1 MDKSNLEYR
10 SMHLEGVTV
19 DSDAKTI
26 TGRAIVYNKMSNELR
41 TASGEKFYET
51 ILPNAV
57 DHSMS
62 NNDIMAYK
70 EHNPEMILGR
80 KSAGTLKL
88 EQRSDGLYVSID
100 VPNTGYGRD
109 TLESA
114 KRGDIKSF
122 SFGFSKPTTRNYT
135 KDNMK
140 IREISNMDLRE
151 ISVVSNPAYNDTTL
165 NVRSEDWI
173 EDKEPTERS
182 VVIADALNKIKDMM
196 EKKDDSK
203 DYEYRHKLIELQHN
217 KNFYAE
223 ANLVLRK

>member
-1 MDKSNLEYR
+1 M
-10 SMHLEGVTV
+10 
-19 DSDAKTI
+19 
-26 TGRAIVYNKMSNELR
+26 
-41 TASGEKFYET
+41 
-51 ILPNAV
+51 
-57 DHSMS
+57 
-62 NNDIMAYK
+62 
-70 EHNPEMILGR
+70 
-80 KSAGTLKL
+80 
-88 EQRSDGLYVSID
+88 
-100 VPNTGYGRD
+100 
-109 TLESA
+109 
-114 KRGDIKSF
+114 
-122 SFGFSKPTTRNYT
+122 
-135 KDNMK
+135 NMK